1 MDNVPKWKKRRSS
14 TQSEDTP
21 ERLQSLES
29 TKSKYSQECEF
40 PSLSSSWNTSHQ
52 HFTGKQQSEGI
63 EHWHTPSQGLGSR
76 DG

>member
-1 MDNVPKWKKRRSS
+1 MNNVSKGKKGRSG

-76 DG
+76 VV